1 MSLAACRRFPLS
13 TLTLI
18 TATLLHSTQ
27 ASAISFSFTPEPGNS
42 APINTALNALAA
54 DVNSTFTPGMEDNFI
69 KSMAEASRGTTSSL
83 GTDGMVRGTKFSIS
97 TSAGTSF
104 TTQSSFGSFQPGK
117 NQLPGVGFGVQ
128 PAVTIG
134 FNASKLPKV
143 ATLGLD
149 PAKVD
154 YFVHFMKLNLSDLTP
169 EAGFSLTNFGL
180 LGRYWIKD
188 SVTKLWAFRW
198 DGLSVTSG
206 FQLSSMTANFRS
218 NLDFT
223 AGSGAT
229 AVSWAPNADFGI
241 RANTFSIPLEL
252 RTGITLL
259 KFWSIALG
267 AGARFNFGS
276 AQTEGDITGDI
287 LNGTSKVGTGTL
299 NLDSQEQK
307 PSLVSARFSLGNQF
321 NFGPVKLFADAGFAT
336 PKVADLTLG
345 LRFVW

>member
-1 MSLAACRRFPLS
+1 
-13 TLTLI
+13 
-18 TATLLHSTQ
+18 
-27 ASAISFSFTPEPGNS
+27 
-42 APINTALNALAA
+42 
-54 DVNSTFTPGMEDNFI
+54 MEDKFI
-69 KSMAEASRGTTSSL
+69 KSMAEASRGTTSGL
-83 GTDGMVRGTKFSIS
+83 GTDGMVRGSKFSIS
-97 TSAGTSF
+97 TSAGTSIA
-104 TTQSSFGSFQPGK
+104 TQGSFGSFEAGK

-134 FNASKLPKV
+134 INASKFNKA

-154 YFVHFMKLNLSDLTP
+154 YFIHFMKLNLSDLTP

-180 LGRYWIKD
+180 MGRYWIKD

-206 FQLSSMTANFRS
+206 FQLSNMTANFRS
-218 NLDFT
+218 NLDFAAGT
-223 AGSGAT
+223 APAD
-229 AVSWAPNADFGI
+229 VRWAPVADFGI
-241 RANTFSIPLEL
+241 QAQTFSIPLEL
-252 RTGITLL
+252 RTGMTLL
-259 KFWSIALG
+259 KFWTLAVG

-276 AQTEGDITGDI
+276 AQTEGAISGDITNTATG
-287 LNGTSKVGTGTL
+287 KVGTGTL
-299 NLDSQEQK
+299 DLNSQEQK
-307 PSLVSARFSLGNQF
+307 PSTVSARFSLGNQF